1 MEIRK
6 AQILQSDLI
15 NQYLPAN
22 FTECLQCNFA
32 SSKKVTADDIMIQF
46 WTVSPKW
53 VNALFKLR
61 DILVKPFGI
70 KGGNEGNKAALEES
84 IRSGR
89 TYSFMSI
96 PAKTDNETILSAN
109 DKHLVMYLSV
119 KVQELNERDKELTI
133 STLVKFHNLLGRV
146 YFFFIYPFHCIIVK
160 SMLRSVIKRLED

>member
-6 AQILQSDLI
+6 AQILKSDLI
-15 NQYLPAN
+15 NQYLPTD

-32 SSKKVTADDIMIQF
+32 SGKKVTADDIMIQF

-70 KGGNEGNKAALEES
+70 KGGNKGNKAALEES
-84 IRSGR
+84 IRSGE

-96 PAKTDNETILSAN
+96 PAKADNETILSAN

-119 KVQELNERDKELTI
+119 KVKELNERDKELTI

-160 SMLRSVIKRLED
+160 SKLKSVVRRLED